1 MSPPETPLGDPPA
14 DQEGPAAPL
23 RLRTAAVDWREVEG
37 EIVALDRNN
46 SAYLAINATGAVL
59 WPALVRGSSVEEL
72 VALLRSEFDVDE
84 ARAKADVEDFVAM
97 LRARDLLE
105 P

>member
-1 MSPPETPLGDPPA
+1 M
-14 DQEGPAAPL
+14 

-84 ARAKADVEDFVAM
+84 ARAEADVEDFVAM